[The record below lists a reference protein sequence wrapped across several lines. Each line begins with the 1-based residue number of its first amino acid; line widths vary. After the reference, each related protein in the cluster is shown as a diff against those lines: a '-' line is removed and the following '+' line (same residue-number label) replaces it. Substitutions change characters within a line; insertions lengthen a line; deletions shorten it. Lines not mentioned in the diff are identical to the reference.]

1 MTNCIEQDSLSRRRS
16 IYALGHTRIVTDFC
30 LEDTLKDC
38 LKNCPTPFNS
48 QSARLVLLLNKNHLD
63 FWNLVL
69 QKVTAAAP
77 IGKKDSVAQ
86 KINSFAAAYGT
97 ILYFEDLSV
106 LEQLQKDFPLYQKN
120 MHDWT
125 YEANGMLQYM
135 IWQALAENEIGASLQ
150 HYNELIEDDVKKML
164 SLPDNW
170 KILAQMPFG
179 SIEKTPAEKTF
190 LPLENRLMIFR

>member
-38 LKNCPTPFNS
+38 LKNCPTPFNA
-48 QSARLVLLLNKNHLD
+48 QSARLVLLLNKKHLD

-69 QKVTAAAP
+69 EKVISTAS
-77 IGKKDSVAQ
+77 IGKKESVKQ

-97 ILYFEDLSV
+97 ILFFEDLSV

-135 IWQALAENEIGASLQ
+135 TWQALAENEIGASLQ

>member
-77 IGKKDSVAQ
+77 IGKKDSVKQ

-97 ILYFEDLSV
+97 ILFFEDLSV

-179 SIEKTPAEKTF
+179 SIEKSPAEKTF

>member
-1 MTNCIEQDSLSRRRS
+1 MTHCIEQDSLTRRRS

-38 LKNCPTPFNS
+38 LKNCPTPFNA
-48 QSARLVLLLNKNHLD
+48 QSARLVLLLNQQHTN
-63 FWNLVL
+63 FWKLVL
-69 QKVTAAAP
+69 QKVLAVTP
-77 IGKKDSVAQ
+77 LGKKDSTAQ
-86 KINSFAAAYGT
+86 KINSFAVAYGT
-97 ILYFEDLSV
+97 ILFFEDLSV

-125 YEANGMLQYM
+125 FEANGMLQYM
-135 IWQALAENEIGASLQ
+135 VWQALAENEIGASLQ
-150 HYNELIEDDVKKML
+150 HYNELIEEDVKKML
-164 SLPDNW
+164 GLPDSW

-190 LPLENRLMIFR
+190 LPLENRFKIFK

>member
-1 MTNCIEQDSLSRRRS
+1 MTNCIEQDSLTRRRS

-30 LEDTLKDC
+30 LEDTLKAC
-38 LKNCPTPFNS
+38 LKNCPTPFNA

-69 QKVTAAAP
+69 EKVIAAVP
-77 IGKKDSVAQ
+77 MNKKESVTQ
-86 KINSFAAAYGT
+86 KINSFAEAYGT
-97 ILYFEDLSV
+97 ILYFEDLNV
-106 LEQLQKDFPLYQKN
+106 LNQLQKDFPLYQKN

-125 YEANGMLQYM
+125 FEANGMLQYM
-135 IWQALAENEIGASLQ
+135 IWQALSENEIGASLQ

-164 SLPDNW
+164 KLPENW
-170 KILAQMPFG
+170 QILAQMPFG

>member
-1 MTNCIEQDSLSRRRS
+1 M
-16 IYALGHTRIVTDFC
+16 
-30 LEDTLKDC
+30 
-38 LKNCPTPFNS
+38 
-48 QSARLVLLLNKNHLD
+48 
-63 FWNLVL
+63 
-69 QKVTAAAP
+69 
-77 IGKKDSVAQ
+77 AQ
-86 KINSFAAAYGT
+86 KINSFDEAYGT
-97 ILYFEDLSV
+97 VLFFEDLDI
-106 LEQLQKDFPLYQKN
+106 LAQLQKDFPLYQKN

-190 LPLENRLMIFR
+190 LPLENRFKIFK

>member
-77 IGKKDSVAQ
+77 IGKKDSVKQ

-97 ILYFEDLSV
+97 ILFFEDLSV

-164 SLPDNW
+164 ILPDNW

-179 SIEKTPAEKTF
+179 SIEKSPAEKTF

>member
-38 LKNCPTPFNS
+38 LKNCPTPFNA

-77 IGKKDSVAQ
+77 IGKKESVKQ
-86 KINSFAAAYGT
+86 KINSFAVAYGT
-97 ILYFEDLSV
+97 ILFFEDLSV

-150 HYNELIEDDVKKML
+150 HYNELIENDVKKML

>member
-86 KINSFAAAYGT
+86 KINSFAEAYGT
-97 ILYFEDLSV
+97 VLFFEDLSV

-179 SIEKTPAEKTF
+179 SIEKSPAEKTF

>member
-1 MTNCIEQDSLSRRRS
+1 MTHCIEQDSLTRRRS

-38 LKNCPTPFNS
+38 LKNCPTPFNA
-48 QSARLVLLLNKNHLD
+48 QSARLVLLLNQQHTN
-63 FWNLVL
+63 FWKLVL
-69 QKVTAAAP
+69 QKVLAVTP
-77 IGKKDSVAQ
+77 LGKKDSTAQ

-97 ILYFEDLSV
+97 ILFFEDLSV
-106 LEQLQKDFPLYQKN
+106 LVQLQKDFPLYQKN

-164 SLPDNW
+164 NLPDNW

-190 LPLENRLMIFR
+190 LPLENRLVIFR

>member
-1 MTNCIEQDSLSRRRS
+1 MTHCIEQDSLTRRRS

-38 LKNCPTPFNS
+38 LKNCPTPFNA
-48 QSARLVLLLNKNHLD
+48 QSARLVLLLNQQHTN
-63 FWNLVL
+63 FWKLVL
-69 QKVTAAAP
+69 QKVLAVTP
-77 IGKKDSVAQ
+77 LGKKDSTAQ

-97 ILYFEDLSV
+97 ILFFEDLSV

-125 YEANGMLQYM
+125 FEANGMLQYM
-135 IWQALAENEIGASLQ
+135 VWQALAENEIGASLQ
-150 HYNELIEDDVKKML
+150 HYNELIEEDVKKML
-164 SLPDNW
+164 GLPDSW

-179 SIEKTPAEKTF
+179 SIEKTPGEKTF
-190 LPLENRLMIFR
+190 LPLENRFKIFK

>member
-1 MTNCIEQDSLSRRRS
+1 MTHCIEQDSLTRRRS

-38 LKNCPTPFNS
+38 LKNCPTPFNA
-48 QSARLVLLLNKNHLD
+48 QSARLVLLLNQQHTN
-63 FWNLVL
+63 FWKLVL
-69 QKVTAAAP
+69 QKVLAVTP
-77 IGKKDSVAQ
+77 LGKKDSTAQ

-97 ILYFEDLSV
+97 ILFFEDLSV

-120 MHDWT
+120 MHNWT
-125 YEANGMLQYM
+125 FEANGMLQYM
-135 IWQALAENEIGASLQ
+135 VWQALAENEIGASLQ
-150 HYNELIEDDVKKML
+150 HYNELIEEDVKKML
-164 SLPDNW
+164 GLPDSW

-190 LPLENRLMIFR
+190 LPLENRFKIFK

>member
-38 LKNCPTPFNS
+38 LKNCPTPFNA

-77 IGKKDSVAQ
+77 IGKKDSVA
-86 KINSFAAAYGT
+86 
-97 ILYFEDLSV
+97 
-106 LEQLQKDFPLYQKN
+106 QKN

-179 SIEKTPAEKTF
+179 SIEKSPAEKTF
-190 LPLENRLMIFR
+190 LPLENRFKIFK

>member
-1 MTNCIEQDSLSRRRS
+1 MTNCIEQNSLSRRRS

-77 IGKKDSVAQ
+77 IGKKDSVKQ

-97 ILYFEDLSV
+97 ILFFEDLSV

-179 SIEKTPAEKTF
+179 SIEKSPAEKTF

>member
-1 MTNCIEQDSLSRRRS
+1 MTHCIEQDSLTRRRS

-38 LKNCPTPFNS
+38 LKNCPTPFNA
-48 QSARLVLLLNKNHLD
+48 QSARLVLLLNQQHTN
-63 FWNLVL
+63 FWKLVL
-69 QKVTAAAP
+69 QKVLAVTP
-77 IGKKDSVAQ
+77 LGKKDSTAQ
-86 KINSFAAAYGT
+86 KINSFAVAYGT
-97 ILYFEDLSV
+97 ILFFEDLSV

-125 YEANGMLQYM
+125 FEANGMLQYM
-135 IWQALAENEIGASLQ
+135 VWQALAENEIGASLQ
-150 HYNELIEDDVKKML
+150 HYNELIEEDVKKML
-164 SLPDNW
+164 GLPDSW

-190 LPLENRLMIFR
+190 LPLENRFRIFK

>member
-1 MTNCIEQDSLSRRRS
+1 MTHCIEQDSLTRRRS

-38 LKNCPTPFNS
+38 LKNCPTPFNA
-48 QSARLVLLLNKNHLD
+48 QSARLVLLLNQQHTN
-63 FWNLVL
+63 FWKLVL
-69 QKVTAAAP
+69 QKVLAVTP
-77 IGKKDSVAQ
+77 LGKKDSTAQ

-97 ILYFEDLSV
+97 ILFFEDLSV

-125 YEANGMLQYM
+125 FEANGMLQYM
-135 IWQALAENEIGASLQ
+135 VWQALAENEIGASLQ
-150 HYNELIEDDVKKML
+150 HYNELIEEDVKKML
-164 SLPDNW
+164 GLSDSW

-190 LPLENRLMIFR
+190 LPLENRFKIFK

>member
-1 MTNCIEQDSLSRRRS
+1 MTHCIEQDSLTRRRS

-38 LKNCPTPFNS
+38 LKNCPTPFNA
-48 QSARLVLLLNKNHLD
+48 QSARLVLLLNQQHTN
-63 FWNLVL
+63 FWKLVL
-69 QKVTAAAP
+69 QKVLAVTSL
-77 IGKKDSVAQ
+77 GKKDSTTQ

-97 ILYFEDLSV
+97 ILFFEDLSV

>member
-1 MTNCIEQDSLSRRRS
+1 MTHCIEQDSLTRRRS

-38 LKNCPTPFNS
+38 LKNCPTPFNA
-48 QSARLVLLLNKNHLD
+48 QSARLVLLLNQQHTN
-63 FWNLVL
+63 FWKLVL
-69 QKVTAAAP
+69 QKVLAVTP
-77 IGKKDSVAQ
+77 LGKKDSTAQ

-97 ILYFEDLSV
+97 ILFFEDLSV

-125 YEANGMLQYM
+125 FEANGMLQYM
-135 IWQALAENEIGASLQ
+135 VWQALAENEIGASLQ
-150 HYNELIEDDVKKML
+150 HYNELIEEDVKKML
-164 SLPDNW
+164 GLPDSW

-190 LPLENRLMIFR
+190 LSLENRFKIFK

>member
-77 IGKKDSVAQ
+77 IGKKDSVKQ

-97 ILYFEDLSV
+97 ILFFEDLSV

-170 KILAQMPFG
+170 KILSQMPFG

-190 LPLENRLMIFR
+190 LPFENRLMIFR

>member
-1 MTNCIEQDSLSRRRS
+1 MTHCIEQDSLTRRRS

-38 LKNCPTPFNS
+38 LKNCPTPFNA
-48 QSARLVLLLNKNHLD
+48 QSARLVLLLNQQHTN
-63 FWNLVL
+63 FWKLVL
-69 QKVTAAAP
+69 QKVLAVTP
-77 IGKKDSVAQ
+77 LGKKDSTTQ

-97 ILYFEDLSV
+97 ILFFEDLSV

-125 YEANGMLQYM
+125 FEANGMLQYM
-135 IWQALAENEIGASLQ
+135 VWQALAENEIGASLQ
-150 HYNELIEDDVKKML
+150 HYNELIEEDVKKML
-164 SLPDNW
+164 GLPDSW

-190 LPLENRLMIFR
+190 LPLENRFKIFK

>member
-38 LKNCPTPFNS
+38 LKNCPTPFNA

-69 QKVTAAAP
+69 QKVTAATP

-97 ILYFEDLSV
+97 ILFFEDLSV

>member
-38 LKNCPTPFNS
+38 LKNCPTPFNA

-86 KINSFAAAYGT
+86 KINSFAVAYGT
-97 ILYFEDLSV
+97 ILFFEDLSV

>member
-1 MTNCIEQDSLSRRRS
+1 MTHCIEQDSLTRRRS

-38 LKNCPTPFNS
+38 LKNCPTPFNA
-48 QSARLVLLLNKNHLD
+48 QSARLVLLLNQQHTN
-63 FWNLVL
+63 FWKLVL
-69 QKVTAAAP
+69 QKVLAVTP
-77 IGKKDSVAQ
+77 LGKKDSTAQ

-97 ILYFEDLSV
+97 ILFFEDLSV

-125 YEANGMLQYM
+125 FEANGMLQYM
-135 IWQALAENEIGASLQ
+135 VWQALAENEIGASLQ
-150 HYNELIEDDVKKML
+150 HYNDLIEEDVKKML
-164 SLPDNW
+164 GLPDSW

-190 LPLENRLMIFR
+190 LPLENRFKIFK